1 MAFDTDDLNSCL
13 RGELAA
19 IETYRQALDKAR
31 SAYGSDPKF
40 QQLEKMMRDHEQA
53 ATQLQSLV
61 RQKGGTPDTDSGAWG
76 TWSNTVMGT
85 ARLLGDRAALKAL
98 KEGEE
103 SGIKQYRDLLDDTAT
118 PADVRDTAMK
128 LMQRSKE
135 HCTRLDTMMETLET
149 A

>member
-1 MAFDTDDLNSCL
+1 MDFDTDELNSCL

-19 IETYRQALDKAR
+19 VETYRQALEKSR
-31 SAYGSDPKF
+31 TEYGNDPKF

-53 ATQLQSLV
+53 ATQLQSLI
-61 RQKGGTPDTDSGAWG
+61 RQKGGKPDTDSGAWG
-76 TWSNTVMGT
+76 TWAKTVMGS
-85 ARLLGDRAALKAL
+85 AKLLGDRAALKAL

-103 SGIKQYRDLLDDTAT
+103 SGVKQYRDLIDDSDT
-118 PADVRDTAMK
+118 PADVRDAAMK
-128 LMQRSKE
+128 LMKNDKE

>member
-1 MAFDTDDLNSCL
+1 MAFDIDDLNSCL

-19 IETYRQALDKAR
+19 IETYRQALEKNR
-31 SAYGSDPKF
+31 SEYANDPKY
-40 QQLEKMMRDHEQA
+40 QQLEKMLRDHEQA

-61 RQKGGTPDTDSGAWG
+61 QQKGGTPDTDSGAWG
-76 TWSNTVMGT
+76 AWSNTVMGA

-103 SGIKQYRDLLDDTAT
+103 SGVKQYRGLIDDSDT
-118 PADVRDTAMK
+118 PADVRDAVMK
-128 LMQRSKE
+128 LMQRDRE
-135 HCTRLDTMMETLET
+135 HCTRLDTMMETMET